1 MDSIVVDPSLNS
13 VKAVCILDNDGKRIL
28 CKYYDNTFPT
38 VKEQQ
43 KFEESLFKKT
53 QRANAEIIMHEGV
66 TAVYKS
72 NVDLFFYVLGSQNE
86 NELMLMAVLN
96 AVYDSV
102 NQILKKNVEKR
113 SLFEHM
119 DALLLVLDEVVD
131 GGIILET
138 DPTVVVQRIAIRVE
152 EGSFTEQ
159 SVVQVLQSAK
169 ENLKWSLLK

>member
-1 MDSIVVDPSLNS
+1 
-13 VKAVCILDNDGKRIL
+13 
-28 CKYYDNTFPT
+28 
-38 VKEQQ
+38 
-43 KFEESLFKKT
+43 
-53 QRANAEIIMHEGV
+53 MHDGV

-102 NQILKKNVEKR
+102 SQILKKNVEKR
-113 SLFEHM
+113 ALFEHM

-131 GGIILET
+131 GGIVLET
-138 DPTVVVQRIAIRVE
+138 DPTVVVQRIAIKME
-152 EGSFTEQ
+152 EGGFSEQ
-159 SVVQVLQSAK
+159 SVVQVLQSAR